1 MLYFLS
7 TIILIIVLYHFL
19 KKKNAKHFESPKRH
33 WFVTGLSL
41 FAVQFS
47 ITAPLLFSGIFHANG
62 LQGMWFLW
70 AQYLVAGFVPF
81 VFAPLWIKLKITTD
95 NEFVMK
101 RFSGKAASYL
111 QLFRAVYVGLIICS
125 LMLAFQ
131 VLAFVKFMQL
141 FSNWSTATIYIT
153 LVISCI
159 VLSFYNHFRS
169 NLIVESLQA
178 ILLFVFCTILLIF
191 LESKFGID
199 DSIIQLKSLHPQ
211 QITLFPKLNS
221 SFFIF
226 VVIQAFSV
234 HMFDGSGIEAQRFFS
249 NKSTKN
255 VWKISVTSSVLVT
268 VFNFFIFIILMVG
281 WAQFPSPGS
290 TDSESLLLY
299 YLLQFSNGPIQVII
313 VVLFSLIFV
322 SSFAGYLNWGASYLS
337 VDVYQKYLKKKIRLS
352 DSTVNYFILLLISI
366 LSILIAYFSEAL
378 DFIIKLLFNLSAGVA
393 PVFVL
398 RWFWMRINAW
408 SQISAML
415 SSLIYAAL
423 YYLLL
428 DGSEWESN
436 IAQYLT
442 CSNYAIKLYTL
453 TLLTTTTWLLVT
465 YLSPV
470 DNEAQIHLFK
480 QTVTEGFNLK
490 KGLLHAISYGLLML
504 LFMLLLFKT
513 VL

>member
-1 MLYFLS
+1 MLYFL
-7 TIILIIVLYHFL
+7 IIIICIIALHHFL
-19 KKKNAKHFESPKRH
+19 RKKNVNHFESPQRH
-33 WFVTGLSL
+33 WFITGLSL

-47 ITAPLLFSGIFHANG
+47 ITSPLLFSGIFHGEG

-70 AQYLVAGFVPF
+70 AQFLIAGLVPF
-81 VFAPLWIKLKITTD
+81 VFAPLWIKLNITTD

-141 FSNWSTATIYIT
+141 FSNWSTVAIYVT
-153 LVISCI
+153 LIFSCI

-178 ILLFVFCTILLIF
+178 VLLFVCCAILLFYLDFN
-191 LESKFGID
+191 FGID

-211 QITLFPKLNS
+211 QITLFPKLSS

-234 HMFDGSGIEAQRFFS
+234 HMFDGSGVEAQRFFS
-249 NKSTKN
+249 NKSTKH
-255 VWKISVTSSVLVT
+255 VWKISVTSSILIT
-268 VFNFFIFIILMVG
+268 VFNFFIFLILMVG
-281 WAQFPSPGS
+281 WAQYPSPGS
-290 TDSESLLLY
+290 IDTESLLLF
-299 YLLQFSNGPIQVII
+299 YLQQFSNGPMQAII
-313 VVLFSLIFV
+313 VVLFSLVFV
-322 SSFAGYLNWGASYLS
+322 SSFSGYLNWGASYLS
-337 VDVYQKYLKKKIRLS
+337 VDVYQKYLKKKIGLS
-352 DSTVNYFILLLISI
+352 DSIVNFLIILLISI
-366 LSILIAYFSEAL
+366 LSILVAYFSEAL

-415 SSLIYAAL
+415 SGVVYAAL

-428 DGSEWESN
+428 DGTEWERN
-436 IAQYLT
+436 LAQYLA
-442 CSNYAIKLYTL
+442 CSNYAVKLYTL
-453 TLLTTTTWLLVT
+453 TLLTTATWLLVT
-465 YLSPV
+465 YLSPI
-470 DNEAQIHLFK
+470 DNEAQIRLFK
-480 QTVTEGFNLK
+480 QTVTQGFNLK
-490 KGLLHAISYGLLML
+490 KGLLHAISFGLLML
-504 LFMLLLFKT
+504 LFMLLLFKI